1 MIILLNGPPGCG
13 KDTIAKIIKK
23 KIGSKD
29 YKMSKPIKDAFSALF
44 GIQGQLLHE
53 LLEERKDEAFFT
65 ANANITPREVLIKL
79 SEDFMKPL
87 FGDDCFGQVA
97 INNLGKI
104 AWKHLTISDC
114 GFNAEV
120 PPITKAHGC
129 DKVKAI
135 LISRDGCQWDS
146 RETLNCSVLGIDE
159 AHIDNIYD
167 LELLETQVTRIL
179 RKWELVN
186 DRS

>member
-23 KIGSKD
+23 KIESKD
-29 YKMSKPIKDAFSALF
+29 YKMAKPIKDAFSALF

-53 LLEERKDEAFFT
+53 LIEERKDEAFFT

-79 SEDFMKPL
+79 SEEFMKPM

-104 AWKHLTISDC
+104 AWKHLTISDS
-114 GFNAEV
+114 GFNAEI
-120 PPITKAHGC
+120 PPICEAFGY

-135 LISRDGCQWDS
+135 LIERLGYEWDS
-146 RETLNCSVLGIDE
+146 RERLDCDTIGIE
-159 AHIDNIYD
+159 GTWLMNHYD
-167 LELLETQVTRIL
+167 LELLDAQVSRIL
-179 RKWELVN
+179 RIWGLL
-186 DRS
+186 DDGG